1 MNYTEPIRNKDLL
14 GDIARYLKSNNKR
27 DYVLFS
33 LAVYSGLRITD
44 ILNLRVKDVKNRHE
58 FVMIEKKTRKRKTLN
73 INPNLQNIIKT
84 FIKNRDDREYIISY
98 RDNGEKPISRARAF
112 QIIKNCGDKFNLRI
126 SPHSLRKTFGYFHYK
141 TNKDIIIL
149 QKIFNHSHTDVTFR
163 YIGVNSE
170 TIKNSIN
177 NLKFW

>member
-1 MNYTEPIRNKDLL
+1 MNYTEPIRDKELL
-14 GDIARYLKSNNKR
+14 GEIARYLKSNNKR

-44 ILNLRVKDVKNRHE
+44 ILNLKVKDVKNRNE
-58 FVMIEKKTRKRKTLN
+58 FVLIEKKTGKRKTLN
-73 INPNLQNIIKT
+73 INPNLQNILKS

-98 RDNGEKPISRARAF
+98 RDNGDKPISRARAF
-112 QIIKNCGDKFNLRI
+112 QIIKNCGDRFDLRI

-149 QKIFNHSHTDVTFR
+149 QKIFNHSHADTTFR

>member
-1 MNYTEPIRNKDLL
+1 MNYTEPIRDKELL

-27 DYVLFS
+27 DYVLFA

-44 ILNLRVKDVKNRHE
+44 ILNLRVKDVKNRNE
-58 FVMIEKKTRKRKTLN
+58 FIMTEKKTGKRKTLN
-73 INPNLQNIIKT
+73 INPNLQNIIKA

-112 QIIKNCGDKFNLRI
+112 QIIKNCGDRFNLRI

-149 QKIFNHSHTDVTFR
+149 QKIFNHSHTDITFR

>member
-1 MNYTEPIRNKDLL
+1 MNYTEPIRDKELL
-14 GDIARYLKSNNKR
+14 GEIARYLKSNNKR

-44 ILNLRVKDVKNRHE
+44 ILNLKVKDVKNRNE
-58 FVMIEKKTRKRKTLN
+58 FILVEKKTGKRKTLN
-73 INPNLQNIIKT
+73 INPNLQNILKS
-84 FIKNRDDREYIISY
+84 FIKNRDDKEYIISY
-98 RDNGEKPISRARAF
+98 RDNGDRPISRARAF
-112 QIIKNCGDKFNLRI
+112 QIIKSCGDRFDLRI

-149 QKIFNHSHTDVTFR
+149 QKIFNHSHSDITFR

-170 TIKNSIN
+170 TIKSSIN

>member
-1 MNYTEPIRNKDLL
+1 MNYTEPIKDKELL
-14 GDIARYLKSNNKR
+14 KDIAKYLKNSNERN
-27 DYVLFS
+27 YILFS

-44 ILNLRVKDVKNRHE
+44 ILNLRVKDVKNRNE
-58 FVMIEKKTRKRKTLN
+58 FVLVEKKTGKRKTLN
-73 INPNLQNIIKT
+73 INPNLQNILKT
-84 FIKNRDDREYIISY
+84 FIKNRDEREYIISY
-98 RDNGEKPISRARAF
+98 RDNGERPITRGRAF
-112 QIIKNCGDKFNLRI
+112 QIIKNCGDKFDLRI

-141 TNKDIIIL
+141 ANKDIIIL
-149 QKIFNHSHTDVTFR
+149 QKIFNHSHTDITFR